1 MEELM
6 TKIAKFMKT
15 LKILLVNLTI
25 GSLLQTFFIPGLM
38 AAEAKKNNGFG
49 VADTLSI
56 ANGALSIYG
65 SFLGQKQQQIMAQI
79 SATNNQKLMAQMS
92 PGCRKADGSACYV
105 SQGTMFPEC
114 PLPASMSQMPTNICP
129 SDTMNPSQ
137 LSSMI
142 TYEAIA
148 QGWMNYYDQMSNDA
162 SNAVYKTGVTC
173 LEEKQKA
180 MDSQITEMMNSL
192 QRLQDRL
199 NQDKQIFRDNN
210 KKLLEE
216 MNASNDELFGMSKN
230 NLNMKTQDFA
240 KFFSQSCQSVIGK
253 ERLQNGTKEGLNGI
267 LQAMSSNNKSA
278 ADFNADKSVIE
289 NDIRNETNKIAS
301 TIASN
306 GLGDFLEK
314 NGNYIPQN
322 FENAKNFT
330 AIGAQIANQQIE
342 FKTAKARI
350 DKTLKDVGYT
360 APALDSRFSVDMT
373 DFMAGSN
380 DFFKKKYVNDCVTGA
395 EAGVAIPVED
405 VLKALQQRSTGSQ
418 GTARNDYRIALKRVL
433 DSDTMITD
441 KMNQIKALEAEYPD
455 MTVTYKDGTQNRVI
469 ETPYQ
474 LFMKTIDKCQQ
485 RFTQDDTFSSK
496 GSKGISFQKK
506 VERAREAL
514 QELKNLNDSF
524 SSKLTQGILS
534 QVLDC
539 GGSAPKAG
547 SCTGED
553 SLKTENPNFCLSHA
567 SLCASQIQGCYSEA
581 NQQVQKRK
589 SKMENLSKA
598 FNANVASMIARS
610 NALYDQQKAA
620 VTNITKLI
628 QSRFP
633 GTNFELPKDMFVPMP
648 EMKKDTF
655 GVEMAGDGDLK
666 AILEGENS
674 MPAKLEKL
682 KDMFKKQKDNVN
694 KEAGEYIGR
703 QKAAMTRER
712 GRWEDVYKECKSKV
726 ESSSAAMAKMNQNG
740 RAEQAKEDQQVDK
753 FCKKFSSISD
763 NPIGAC
769 GKAQDLADIAEKVSR
784 RLSSQAISLSE
795 KYAEVCDGFG
805 NESDDLSFQDMDCS
819 NSSIYPNPKDKLA
832 CNQEKDQ
839 KSRAFDRKYASG
851 SGKSGKKPT
860 IPLSALCSSDKTT
873 DESFIKEAA
882 NKMSAEDKE
891 KFKNTTTL
899 AGASDVQTSGNYFF
913 SQLKSL
919 IEDQD
924 TKEGT
929 ICKHL
934 KDIDGF
940 KASTVKDEEK
950 KEKEKAVVEAQTALD
965 KSEDDLRD
973 ADSNISKL
981 KLITNP
987 TADDKES
994 LKKAEILKIDK
1005 TAEVGKNKRILSNAQ
1020 RDLKTAETDLASAT
1034 TAQTKTDEKKQKS
1047 KESLAQLLLE
1057 LTPASPSAYDKK
1069 TAEIQEI
1076 GEQMTGPCDMQNT
1089 SMASKGMQGLFDLPA
1104 GFDEARLGTAK

>member
-1 MEELM
+1 M

-278 ADFNADKSVIE
+278 ADFNANKSVIE

-301 TIASN
+301 TISSN
-306 GLGDFLEK
+306 GLEDFLA
-314 NGNYIPQN
+314 NGYIPQN
-322 FENAKNFT
+322 VENAQNFT
-330 AIGAQIANQQIE
+330 AIGAQIANQQRDL
-342 FKTAKARI
+342 KTAKARI
-350 DKTLKDVGYT
+350 DKTLMDVGYT

-395 EAGVAIPVED
+395 DAGVAIPVED

-418 GTARNDYRIALKRVL
+418 GTARNDYRIALKRIL

-474 LFMKTIDKCQQ
+474 LFM
-485 RFTQDDTFSSK
+485 
-496 GSKGISFQKK
+496 
-506 VERAREAL
+506 
-514 QELKNLNDSF
+514 
-524 SSKLTQGILS
+524 
-534 QVLDC
+534 
-539 GGSAPKAG
+539 
-547 SCTGED
+547 
-553 SLKTENPNFCLSHA
+553 
-567 SLCASQIQGCYSEA
+567 
-581 NQQVQKRK
+581 
-589 SKMENLSKA
+589 
-598 FNANVASMIARS
+598 
-610 NALYDQQKAA
+610 
-620 VTNITKLI
+620 
-628 QSRFP
+628 
-633 GTNFELPKDMFVPMP
+633 
-648 EMKKDTF
+648 
-655 GVEMAGDGDLK
+655 
-666 AILEGENS
+666 
-674 MPAKLEKL
+674 
-682 KDMFKKQKDNVN
+682 
-694 KEAGEYIGR
+694 
-703 QKAAMTRER
+703 
-712 GRWEDVYKECKSKV
+712 
-726 ESSSAAMAKMNQNG
+726 
-740 RAEQAKEDQQVDK
+740 
-753 FCKKFSSISD
+753 
-763 NPIGAC
+763 
-769 GKAQDLADIAEKVSR
+769 
-784 RLSSQAISLSE
+784 
-795 KYAEVCDGFG
+795 
-805 NESDDLSFQDMDCS
+805 
-819 NSSIYPNPKDKLA
+819 
-832 CNQEKDQ
+832 
-839 KSRAFDRKYASG
+839 
-851 SGKSGKKPT
+851 
-860 IPLSALCSSDKTT
+860 
-873 DESFIKEAA
+873 
-882 NKMSAEDKE
+882 
-891 KFKNTTTL
+891 
-899 AGASDVQTSGNYFF
+899 
-913 SQLKSL
+913 
-919 IEDQD
+919 
-924 TKEGT
+924 
-929 ICKHL
+929 
-934 KDIDGF
+934 
-940 KASTVKDEEK
+940 
-950 KEKEKAVVEAQTALD
+950 
-965 KSEDDLRD
+965 
-973 ADSNISKL
+973 
-981 KLITNP
+981 
-987 TADDKES
+987 
-994 LKKAEILKIDK
+994 
-1005 TAEVGKNKRILSNAQ
+1005 
-1020 RDLKTAETDLASAT
+1020 
-1034 TAQTKTDEKKQKS
+1034 
-1047 KESLAQLLLE
+1047 
-1057 LTPASPSAYDKK
+1057 
-1069 TAEIQEI
+1069 
-1076 GEQMTGPCDMQNT
+1076 
-1089 SMASKGMQGLFDLPA
+1089 
-1104 GFDEARLGTAK
+1104 